1 MENEQ
6 EQKVGAGIKTIA
18 IIELVFETIGLLSS
32 IFYLV
37 FKDKINSAV
46 QAAGVTTKVSS
57 STYVIALVVSIL
69 IIISV
74 ILILLKN
81 TIGVFG
87 YFIVYIADIIYSIV
101 TTGKFSPL
109 MLISFILP
117 ILMAIFIYRKRS
129 IFKISRGEEE

>member
-1 MENEQ
+1 MESEQ

-18 IIELVFETIGLLSS
+18 IIELVFETLGLLSS

-46 QAAGVTTKVSS
+46 QAAGVTTNVSS
-57 STYVIALVVSIL
+57 STYVIALITSIL

-87 YFIVYIADIIYSIV
+87 YFIVYIANIIYSIV
-101 TTGKFSPL
+101 KVGKFSPL

>member
-1 MENEQ
+1 MESEQ

-18 IIELVFETIGLLSS
+18 IIELVFETLGLLSS

-46 QAAGVTTKVSS
+46 QAAGVTTNVSS
-57 STYVIALVVSIL
+57 STYVIALITSIL

-87 YFIVYIADIIYSIV
+87 YFIVYIANIIYSIV
-101 TTGKFSPL
+101 KVGKFSPV
-109 MLISFILP
+109 MLVSFILP

>member
-18 IIELVFETIGLLSS
+18 IIELVFETLGLLSS

-57 STYVIALVVSIL
+57 STYVIALIVSIL

-101 TTGKFSPL
+101 TVGKFSPL

>member
-18 IIELVFETIGLLSS
+18 IIELVFQTLGLLGS
-32 IFYLV
+32 IFSLV
-37 FKDKINSAV
+37 FKDKIDSAV

-57 STYVIALVVSIL
+57 STYVIALILSIL

-101 TTGKFSPL
+101 TVGKFSPI

>member
-1 MENEQ
+1 MESEQ

-18 IIELVFETIGLLSS
+18 IIELVFETLGLLSS

-87 YFIVYIADIIYSIV
+87 YFIVYIANIIYSIV
-101 TTGKFSPL
+101 TAGKFSPL
-109 MLISFILP
+109 MLVSFILP